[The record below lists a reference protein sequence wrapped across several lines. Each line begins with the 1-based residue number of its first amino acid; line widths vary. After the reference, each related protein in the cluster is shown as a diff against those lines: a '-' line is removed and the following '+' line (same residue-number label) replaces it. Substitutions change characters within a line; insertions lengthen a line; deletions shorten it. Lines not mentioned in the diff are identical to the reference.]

1 MPLKSAL
8 HCLSPTRAINGQK
21 EKNTASVFCVVIPS
35 SAVAGVG
42 GVIGVVGVVGGT
54 GVNQTRETNGKQ
66 I

>member
-42 GVIGVVGVVGGT
+42 GVIGVVGGT